1 MPRRSRDQI
10 ILEILSLCQGT
21 GVVKTKIVYASNLN
35 FTNARGYL
43 ALLIKNGLL
52 EAIQGERVRYK
63 TTSKGERVLERLQS
77 LGEIFE

>member
-10 ILEILSLCQGT
+10 ILEILSQCQGA
-21 GVVKTKIVYASNLN
+21 GAVKTKIVYASNLN
-35 FTNARGYL
+35 FTNAQGYL

-52 EAIQGERVRYK
+52 EAIQGKRVLYK

-77 LGEIFE
+77 LGEIYE